1 MAIFTSYWGESLPL
15 YEGATQ
21 LLNLSEYYHK
31 SAERLI
37 HPRMCWLIQNSQY
50 YCQKSTVS
58 IRRNTLVKQAESRY
72 EMCKIVTNDYT

>member
-1 MAIFTSYWGESLPL
+1 MAIFTSYRGQSLPL

-37 HPRMCWLIQNSQY
+37 HPKMCWLIQNNQY
-50 YCQKSTVS
+50 YCQKSIVN
-58 IRRNTLVKQAESRY
+58 IRRNTHVKQANSRH
-72 EMCKIVTNDYT
+72 KTKNI